1 MVKDQ
6 AKAYKS
12 GEDSSKCLI
21 ILHQIL
27 IPKLKILMSHFP
39 HLRQRNQMDC
49 GPSCLYMVSK
59 HHGRSFSI
67 EKLRELTEIGK
78 EGVNILGISDAAEKI
93 GFRTQAVQ
101 LSLADLKTKIKLP
114 CILHWSQNHFVVL
127 YKIKKNAFYVADPGK
142 SLLKYTEKE
151 FVQGWVS
158 GIAQPTLSEEERK
171 LEDQFEDTQNNNL
184 SPSLSNTQSNT
195 LSRAFLPPAGEIEG
209 AGIALSLEPTPLFYN
224 NQYNEDYTE
233 QKSKGFGSIVSYLF
247 PYKKLIVQL
256 MLGLL
261 LGSLLQLILP
271 FLTQSVIDTGVNT
284 GNLPFV
290 YVVLFAQLALFTGR
304 LSVDFIKSWIL
315 YHISSRINI
324 SILTDFLIKLMK
336 LPVSYFDSK
345 KTGDIMQRMQD
356 HSRIQNF
363 LTGTSLST
371 LFSLFNLVIFSVVLA
386 MYNTGIFT
394 VFVGASVLYILWIF
408 IFLKKRKTLDYKQF
422 DIAAAEQSKTMEIVQ
437 GMQEIKL
444 HGCEKPK
451 RWQWERLQAR
461 TFRLG
466 MKGLAL
472 NQWQQTGAFFI
483 NEGKNIFIT
492 FLAAKAVI
500 NHEGGMTLGG
510 MLAIQY
516 IIGQLNGPIE
526 QMINFVQSWQ
536 LAKIS
541 LDRLN
546 EIHALTDE
554 EPSDKLLSTTL
565 ATDKTIELTNVSF
578 TYPGA
583 GNEAVLKNIALT
595 IPNGKTTA
603 IVGTSG
609 SGKTTLLKV
618 LLKFYA
624 AQKGNVKVGGN
635 DIENLSHKT
644 WRKAIG
650 VVMQESFIF
659 NDSIAANIA
668 VDGDS
673 IDTTRL
679 KQAAITANIL
689 EFIES
694 LPLGFNTKI
703 GAEGVGVSAGQKQRI
718 LIARAVY
725 KNPDYIFFDEATN
738 SLDAN
743 NETVIMKNL
752 AAFFHNR
759 TVIVV
764 AHRLSTVKN
773 ADQIVVLNK
782 GTITEAGTHA
792 ELIAIKG
799 EYFTLVRNQLE
810 LGE

>member
-1 MVKDQ
+1 MAQ
-6 AKAYKS
+6 
-12 GEDSSKCLI
+12 
-21 ILHQIL
+21 
-27 IPKLKILMSHFP
+27 FP
-39 HLRQRNQMDC
+39 HQLQRNQMDC
-49 GPSCLYMVSK
+49 GPTCLYMIGK
-59 HHGRSFSI
+59 HYGRNFSI
-67 EKLRELTEIGK
+67 EKLRALTEIGK

-93 GFRTQAVQ
+93 GFRTQALQ
-101 LSLADLKTKIKLP
+101 LSLNDLKENIKLP

-127 YKIKKNAFYVADPGK
+127 YKVKRNAFYISDPGK

-151 FVQGWVS
+151 LVRGWVS
-158 GIAQPTLSEEERK
+158 STAPPILPEGERQVEELSEDLFTLSYPNPN
-171 LEDQFEDTQNNNL
+171 Q
-184 SPSLSNTQSNT
+184 SSLGS
-195 LSRAFLPPAGEIEG
+195 SRRPPPAGEIEG

-233 QKSKGFGSIVSYLF
+233 QKSKGLGSIVSYLF
-247 PYKKLIVQL
+247 PYKKLIIQL

-284 GNLPFV
+284 GNLSFV
-290 YVVLFAQLALFTGR
+290 YVVLFAQLALFAGR
-304 LSVDFIKSWIL
+304 LGVDFIRSWIL

-345 KTGDIMQRMQD
+345 KTGDIMQRMSD
-356 HSRIQNF
+356 HHRIQNF

-386 MYNTGIFT
+386 MYNTGIFL
-394 VFVGASVLYILWIF
+394 VFAAASMLYILWIF

-526 QMINFVQSWQ
+526 QMISFVQSWQ

-546 EIHALTDE
+546 EINTLADE
-554 EPSDKLLSTTL
+554 EPADKLLSTVL
-565 ATDKTIELTNVSF
+565 PTDKTLELTNISF

-583 GNEAVLKNIALT
+583 GNEAVLKDINIT

-609 SGKTTLLKV
+609 SGKTTLLKL
-618 LLKFYA
+618 LLKFYTP
-624 AQKGNVKVGGN
+624 QKGNVKVGGN

-668 VDGDS
+668 VGDES
-673 IDTTRL
+673 IDTARL
-679 KQAAITANIL
+679 KQAATAANIL

-703 GAEGVGVSAGQKQRI
+703 GSEGVGVSAGQKQRL

-752 AAFFHNR
+752 NEFFYNR

-782 GTITEAGTHA
+782 GIITEAGTHA
-792 ELIAIKG
+792 ELIVLRG

-810 LGE
+810 LGD

>member
-1 MVKDQ
+1 
-6 AKAYKS
+6 
-12 GEDSSKCLI
+12 
-21 ILHQIL
+21 
-27 IPKLKILMSHFP
+27 
-39 HLRQRNQMDC
+39 MDC
-49 GPSCLYMVSK
+49 GPSCLYMIGK
-59 HHGRSFSI
+59 HYGRNFSI
-67 EKLRELTEIGK
+67 EKLRELTQIGK
-78 EGVNILGISDAAEKI
+78 EGVNILGISEAAEKI
-93 GFRTQAVQ
+93 GFRTQALQ
-101 LSLADLKTKIKLP
+101 LSLNDLKENIKLP

-127 YKIKKNAFYVADPGK
+127 YKIKKNAFYISDPGK
-142 SLLKYTEKE
+142 SLLKYTEEE
-151 FVQGWVS
+151 FVRGWVS
-158 GIAQPTLSEEERK
+158 SVAQHAHSISPEEKASPILPEGERN
-171 LEDQFEDTQNNNL
+171 LEDRKEDQKVFV
-184 SPSLSNTQSNT
+184 SIAQSNT
-195 LSRAFLPPAGEIEG
+195 LSSTFLPPSGEIEG
-209 AGIALSLEPTPLFYN
+209 ALGTGIALSLEPTPLFYN
-224 NQYNEDYTE
+224 NQYDEDYTE
-233 QKSKGFGSIVSYLF
+233 EKRKGFRSIVSYLF

-271 FLTQSVIDTGVNT
+271 FLTQSVIDKGVNT

-290 YVVLFAQLALFTGR
+290 YVVLFAQLALFVGR
-304 LSVDFIKSWIL
+304 LSVDFIRSWIL

-345 KTGDIMQRMQD
+345 KTGDIMQRMND

-386 MYNTGIFT
+386 MYNTGIFA
-394 VFVGASVLYILWIF
+394 VFAGASVLYILWIF

-422 DIAAAEQSKTMEIVQ
+422 DIASAEQSKTMEVVQ

-526 QMINFVQSWQ
+526 QMISFVQSWQ

-546 EIHALTDE
+546 EIHSLTDE

-565 ATDKTIELTNVSF
+565 PTDKTIELTNVSF

-583 GNEAVLKNIALT
+583 GNEAVLKNIELI

-609 SGKTTLLKV
+609 SGKTTLLKL

-624 AQKGNVKVGGN
+624 PQKGNVKVGGN

-668 VDGDS
+668 VDGES
-673 IDTTRL
+673 INTTRL

-689 EFIES
+689 EFVES

-752 AAFFHNR
+752 AEFFHNR

-782 GTITEAGTHA
+782 GMITEAGTHA
-792 ELIAIKG
+792 ELIALKG

-810 LGE
+810 LRD

>member
-1 MVKDQ
+1 LLVKDQ
-6 AKAYKS
+6 TKAFKR
-12 GEDSSKCLI
+12 GKDSLNCI
-21 ILHQIL
+21 IIPQPIL
-27 IPKLKILMSHFP
+27 IPQLKILMPSFP
-39 HLRQRNQMDC
+39 HFLQRNQMDC
-49 GPSCLYMVSK
+49 GPSCLYMIGK
-59 HHGRSFSI
+59 HYGRNFSI

-101 LSLADLKTKIKLP
+101 LSLTDLKENIKLP
-114 CILHWSQNHFVVL
+114 CILHWSQNHFVLL
-127 YKIKKNAFYVADPGK
+127 YKIKKNAFYISDPGK
-142 SLLKYTEKE
+142 CLLKYSEKE
-151 FVQGWVS
+151 FVQQW
-158 GIAQPTLSEEERK
+158 LSSIIENEEVPK
-171 LEDQFEDTQNNNL
+171 DDIQNNNL
-184 SPSLSNTQSNT
+184 STRQSNAQ
-195 LSRAFLPPAGEIEG
+195 SRAFPPPPNGGEIEG
-209 AGIALSLEPTPLFYN
+209 AGIALALEPTPLFYN
-224 NQYNEDYTE
+224 NQYNDDYTE
-233 QKSKGFGSIVSYLF
+233 QKSKGFGNIISYLF

-284 GNLPFV
+284 SNLPFV
-290 YVVLFAQLALFTGR
+290 YVVLFAQLALFAGR
-304 LSVDFIKSWIL
+304 LGVDFIRSWIL

-345 KTGDIMQRMQD
+345 KTGDIMQRMND

-386 MYNTGIFT
+386 MYNMGIFA
-394 VFVGASVLYILWIF
+394 VFAGASVLYILWIF

-461 TFRLG
+461 TFSLG

-546 EIHALTDE
+546 EIHSLKDE
-554 EPSDKLLSTTL
+554 EPSDKLLSNVL
-565 ATDKTIELTNVSF
+565 PTDKTIELTKVSF

-583 GNEAVLKNIALT
+583 GNDAVLKNINLV

-609 SGKTTLLKV
+609 SGKTTLLKL

-624 AQKGNVKVGGN
+624 PQKGNVKVGGN

-668 VDGDS
+668 VGDES

-679 KQAAITANIL
+679 KQAAIAANIL

-752 AAFFHNR
+752 AEFFYNR
-759 TVIVV
+759 TVVVV

-782 GTITEAGTHA
+782 GIIIEAGTHE
-792 ELIAIKG
+792 ELIALKG

-810 LGE
+810 LGD

>member
-1 MVKDQ
+1 
-6 AKAYKS
+6 
-12 GEDSSKCLI
+12 
-21 ILHQIL
+21 
-27 IPKLKILMSHFP
+27 
-39 HLRQRNQMDC
+39 
-49 GPSCLYMVSK
+49 
-59 HHGRSFSI
+59 
-67 EKLRELTEIGK
+67 
-78 EGVNILGISDAAEKI
+78 
-93 GFRTQAVQ
+93 
-101 LSLADLKTKIKLP
+101 
-114 CILHWSQNHFVVL
+114 
-127 YKIKKNAFYVADPGK
+127 
-142 SLLKYTEKE
+142 
-151 FVQGWVS
+151 
-158 GIAQPTLSEEERK
+158 
-171 LEDQFEDTQNNNL
+171 
-184 SPSLSNTQSNT
+184 
-195 LSRAFLPPAGEIEG
+195 
-209 AGIALSLEPTPLFYN
+209 
-224 NQYNEDYTE
+224 
-233 QKSKGFGSIVSYLF
+233 
-247 PYKKLIVQL
+247 

-271 FLTQSVIDTGVNT
+271 FLTQSLIDTGVNT

-290 YVVLFAQLALFTGR
+290 YVVLFAQLALFAGR
-304 LSVDFIKSWIL
+304 LGVDFIRSWIL

-345 KTGDIMQRMQD
+345 KTGDIMQRMND

-386 MYNTGIFT
+386 MYNMGIFA
-394 VFVGASVLYILWIF
+394 VFAAASVLYILWIF

-526 QMINFVQSWQ
+526 QMISFVQSWQ

-546 EIHALTDE
+546 EIHSLTDE

-565 ATDKTIELTNVSF
+565 PTDKTIELINVSF

-583 GNEAVLKNIALT
+583 GNDAVLKNINLI

-609 SGKTTLLKV
+609 SGKTTLLKL

-624 AQKGNVKVGGN
+624 PQKGNVKVGGN
-635 DIENLSHKT
+635 NIENLSHKT

-668 VDGDS
+668 VDGES

-703 GAEGVGVSAGQKQRI
+703 GSEGVGVSAGQKQRI

-752 AAFFHNR
+752 AEFFYNR

-792 ELIAIKG
+792 ELIQLKG

>member
-1 MVKDQ
+1 L
-6 AKAYKS
+6 S
-12 GEDSSKCLI
+12 LT
-21 ILHQIL
+21 
-27 IPKLKILMSHFP
+27 FP
-39 HLRQRNQMDC
+39 HFLQRNQMDC
-49 GPSCLYMVSK
+49 GPSCLYIIGK
-59 HHGRSFSI
+59 HYGRSFSI

-93 GFRTQAVQ
+93 GFRSQAVQ
-101 LSLADLKTKIKLP
+101 LSLNDLKENIKLP

-127 YKIKKNAFYVADPGK
+127 YKLKKNAFYISDPGK
-142 SLLKYTEKE
+142 SLLKYTEVE
-151 FVQGWVS
+151 FVQQW
-158 GIAQPTLSEEERK
+158 LSHNE
-171 LEDQFEDTQNNNL
+171 
-184 SPSLSNTQSNT
+184 SNEKT
-195 LSRAFLPPAGEIEG
+195 
-209 AGIALSLEPTPLFYN
+209 GIALSLEPTPLFYN

-233 QKSKGFGSIVSYLF
+233 QKNKGFGSIISYLY

-284 GNLPFV
+284 SNLPFV
-290 YVVLFAQLALFTGR
+290 YVVLFAQLALFAGR
-304 LSVDFIKSWIL
+304 LGVDFIRSWIL

-345 KTGDIMQRMQD
+345 KTGDIMQRMND

-386 MYNTGIFT
+386 MYNMGIFA
-394 VFVGASVLYILWIF
+394 VFAGASVLYILWIF

-422 DIAAAEQSKTMEIVQ
+422 DIAAEEQSKTMEIVQ

-516 IIGQLNGPIE
+516 IIGQLNSPIE
-526 QMINFVQSWQ
+526 QMISFVQSWQ

-546 EIHALTDE
+546 EIHSLSDE

-565 ATDKTIELTNVSF
+565 PTDKTIELINVSF

-583 GNEAVLKNIALT
+583 GNEAVLKNIELL

-609 SGKTTLLKV
+609 SGKTTLLKL

-624 AQKGNVKVGGN
+624 PQKGNVKVGGN

-668 VDGDS
+668 VDGES

-689 EFIES
+689 EFIDS

-752 AAFFHNR
+752 GEFFHNR

-782 GTITEAGTHA
+782 GTITEAGTHS
-792 ELIAIKG
+792 ELIALKG

>member
-1 MVKDQ
+1 MNT
-6 AKAYKS
+6 
-12 GEDSSKCLI
+12 
-21 ILHQIL
+21 
-27 IPKLKILMSHFP
+27 FP
-39 HLRQRNQMDC
+39 HLLQRNQMDC

-93 GFRTQAVQ
+93 GFRTQALQ
-101 LSLADLKTKIKLP
+101 LSLNDLKENIKLP

-127 YKIKKNAFYVADPGK
+127 YKVKKNAFYVSDPGK

-151 FVQGWVS
+151 FVAQWIS
-158 GIAQPTLSEEERK
+158 GIAEVAPSISPEGGRQVEDLSEEPNFTELNTNQSSLSSSR
-171 LEDQFEDTQNNNL
+171 FL
-184 SPSLSNTQSNT
+184 SPSGRIGGAF
-195 LSRAFLPPAGEIEG
+195 SREIERAWG
-209 AGIALSLEPTPLFYN
+209 TGIALSLEPTPLFYN
-224 NQYNEDYTE
+224 NQYDDDYTE

-261 LGSLLQLILP
+261 LGSLLQLVLP

-284 GNLPFV
+284 SNLPFV
-290 YVVLFAQLALFTGR
+290 YVVLFAQLALFAGR
-304 LSVDFIKSWIL
+304 LGVDFIKGWIL

-345 KTGDIMQRMQD
+345 KTGDIMQRMND

-386 MYNTGIFT
+386 MYNTGIFA
-394 VFVGASVLYILWIF
+394 VFAGASFLYILWIF
-408 IFLKKRKTLDYKQF
+408 IFLKKRKQLDYKQF

-526 QMINFVQSWQ
+526 QMISFVQSWQ

-546 EIHALTDE
+546 EIHSLNDE
-554 EPSDKLLSTTL
+554 EPADKLLSHTL
-565 ATDKTIELTNVSF
+565 PTDKTIELTNVSF

-583 GNEAVLKNIALT
+583 GNEAVLKNIELI

-609 SGKTTLLKV
+609 SGKTTLLKL

-624 AQKGNVKVGGN
+624 PQKGNVKVGGN
-635 DIENLSHKT
+635 DVENLSHKT

-668 VDGDS
+668 VGDES

-752 AAFFHNR
+752 SDFFHNR

-792 ELIAIKG
+792 ELIALKG

-810 LGE
+810 LGDWYV

>member
-1 MVKDQ
+1 MIGKH
-6 AKAYKS
+6 Y
-12 GEDSSKCLI
+12 G
-21 ILHQIL
+21 
-27 IPKLKILMSHFP
+27 
-39 HLRQRNQMDC
+39 RN
-49 GPSCLYMVSK
+49 
-59 HHGRSFSI
+59 FSI

-93 GFRTQAVQ
+93 GFRTQALQ
-101 LSLADLKTKIKLP
+101 LSLNDLKKNIKLP
-114 CILHWSQNHFVVL
+114 CVLHWSQNHFVVL
-127 YKIKKNAFYVADPGK
+127 YKIKKKSFYISDPGK
-142 SLLKYTEKE
+142 SLLKYTEAE
-151 FVQGWVS
+151 FVQQW
-158 GIAQPTLSEEERK
+158 LSHK
-171 LEDQFEDTQNNNL
+171 DGDKKT
-184 SPSLSNTQSNT
+184 
-195 LSRAFLPPAGEIEG
+195 
-209 AGIALSLEPTPLFYN
+209 GIALNLDPTPLFFN
-224 NQYNEDYTE
+224 NQYNDDYTE
-233 QKSKGFGSIVSYLF
+233 QKSKGFGSIISYLY
-247 PYKKLIVQL
+247 PYKKLIAQL

-284 GNLPFV
+284 SNLPFV
-290 YVVLFAQLALFTGR
+290 YVVLFAQLALFAGR
-304 LSVDFIKSWIL
+304 LGVDFIRGWIL

-345 KTGDIMQRMQD
+345 KTGDIMQRMND

-371 LFSLFNLVIFSVVLA
+371 LFSLFNLVLFSVVLA
-386 MYNTGIFT
+386 MYNTGIFA
-394 VFVGASVLYILWIF
+394 VFAGASVLYILWIL
-408 IFLKKRKTLDYKQF
+408 IFLNKRKLLDYKQF
-422 DIAAAEQSKTMEIVQ
+422 DIASAEQSKTMEIVQ

-526 QMINFVQSWQ
+526 QMISFVQSWQ

-546 EIHALTDE
+546 EIHSLSDE
-554 EPSDKLLSTTL
+554 EPSDKLLSHTL
-565 ATDKTIELTNVSF
+565 PTDKTIELSNVTF
-578 TYPGA
+578 AYPGA
-583 GNEAVLKNIALT
+583 GNEAVLKNIDLL

-609 SGKTTLLKV
+609 SGKTTLLKL

-624 AQKGNVKVGGN
+624 PQKGNVKVGGN
-635 DIENLSHKT
+635 DLENLSHKT

-668 VDGDS
+668 VDGES

-703 GAEGVGVSAGQKQRI
+703 GAEGIGVSAGQKQRI

-752 AAFFHNR
+752 GEFFHGR

-773 ADQIVVLNK
+773 ANQIVVLNK
-782 GTITEAGTHA
+782 GIITEAGTHA
-792 ELIAIKG
+792 ELIQLRG

>member
-1 MVKDQ
+1 
-6 AKAYKS
+6 
-12 GEDSSKCLI
+12 
-21 ILHQIL
+21 
-27 IPKLKILMSHFP
+27 MSIFP
-39 HLRQRNQMDC
+39 HFLQRNQMDC
-49 GPSCLYMVSK
+49 GPSCLYMISK
-59 HHGRSFSI
+59 HYGRNFSL

-93 GFRTQAVQ
+93 GFRTQALQ
-101 LSLADLKTKIKLP
+101 LSLNDLKTNIKLP

-127 YKIKKNAFYVADPGK
+127 YKIKQNAFYISDPGK
-142 SLLKYTEKE
+142 SLLKYTEAE
-151 FVQGWVS
+151 FVQQWLSHKNGNEKT
-158 GIAQPTLSEEERK
+158 GISLTL
-171 LEDQFEDTQNNNL
+171 
-184 SPSLSNTQSNT
+184 
-195 LSRAFLPPAGEIEG
+195 A
-209 AGIALSLEPTPLFYN
+209 PTPLFYN
-224 NQYNEDYTE
+224 NQYNDDYTE
-233 QKSKGFGSIVSYLF
+233 QKSKGFGSIVSYLL

-284 GNLPFV
+284 SNLPFV
-290 YVVLFAQLALFTGR
+290 YVVLFAQLALFAGR
-304 LSVDFIKSWIL
+304 LGVDFIRGWIL

-345 KTGDIMQRMQD
+345 KTGDIMQRMND

-371 LFSLFNLVIFSVVLA
+371 LFSLFNLVLFSVVLA
-386 MYNTGIFT
+386 MYNTGIFA
-394 VFVGASVLYILWIF
+394 VFAGASILYILWIF
-408 IFLKKRKTLDYKQF
+408 IFLKKRKQLDYKQF
-422 DIAAAEQSKTMEIVQ
+422 DIASAEQSKTMEIVQ

-510 MLAIQY
+510 MLAVQY

-526 QMINFVQSWQ
+526 QMISFVQSWQ

-546 EIHALTDE
+546 EIHGLTDE
-554 EPSDKLLSTTL
+554 EPSDKLLSHTL
-565 ATDKTIELTNVSF
+565 PTDKTIELTNVSF

-583 GNEAVLKNIALT
+583 GNEAVLKNIELL

-609 SGKTTLLKV
+609 SGKTTLLKL

-624 AQKGNVKVGGN
+624 PQKGNVKVGGN
-635 DIENLSHKT
+635 DLENLSHKT

-668 VDGDS
+668 VDGES

-725 KNPDYIFFDEATN
+725 KNPEYIFFDEATN

-752 AAFFHNR
+752 SEFFHNR

-782 GTITEAGTHA
+782 GTITEAGTH
-792 ELIAIKG
+792 EDLIQLRG
-799 EYFTLVRNQLE
+799 EYFMLVKNQLE
-810 LGE
+810 LGD